1 MKIISRLRIGISAL
15 GIFSALAIAVGLFL
29 WEPVW
34 LFHRSELRAGNEIVM
49 RVEAFRTKHGHLP
62 DTLKEIGVDD
72 PNLKVFYRKVSDDE
86 YWVWFGLYSLGE
98 SETYHSSTKKW
109 E

>member
-1 MKIISRLRIGISAL
+1 MKIMSRAGVGLLGL
-15 GIFSALAIAVGLFL
+15 GIFSGLAIAVGLFL

-34 LFHRSELRAGNEIVM
+34 LFHRSELRAGNEIVT
-49 RVEAFRTKHGHLP
+49 RVEAFRANHGHLP
-62 DTLKEIGVDD
+62 ETLKEIGIDD

-86 YWVWFGLYSLGE
+86 YWVWFGRYSLGE
-98 SETYHSSTKKW
+98 SETYSSRTKKW